1 MTRNVFHTV
10 WLACSLTLLCIGD
23 VAAARFVA
31 YFPLD
36 ATATPVPDDAVDGEL
51 PLPPQSER
59 VPQTLRDQWQAYC
72 DAWRQH
78 HLNPSD
84 QQTRNRL
91 GLAAETMKV
100 VPSNG
105 RAMAA
110 SMRLPPGELQ
120 RFETQHFILLTDV
133 NPERATEILRE
144 MERFHAVWTQLFFP
158 LWRDRDQWDQTIKLP
173 RPRIST
179 KHRVVLFRDAA
190 RFDDLL
196 RAEGPGFAQSTGF
209 YSDLKRITF
218 MVDDTQAA
226 AGENAATRYHELT
239 HQLLTEA
246 TDARARVRPG
256 ERRDFWLVE
265 GIACYMESLN
275 LRASDATVGGWQAS
289 RLQYARHRVLGTG
302 DDLPLGNLIGDGRL
316 AAQQRTDLAR
326 WYSFSSAYTHRMI
339 DDHGGSGL
347 IETLDRL
354 SAVYQMRVSPF
365 LVVNQN
371 DEATDDAQ
379 GQQLA
384 ISSYL
389 QLGDADLFAAGT
401 DRLLDLCLTRTA
413 ITADGLSKIEPQL
426 NLRWL
431 DLSFLPI
438 DHEDVLR
445 LCVSASSLE
454 QLSLEATRVDD
465 SIRKWLSQAERL
477 RELDLSSTR
486 IGDVTI
492 EALPETLPI
501 ETLWLT
507 GSKIT
512 DASIDR
518 IIAMKSLQR
527 VDFQRTGVSGLG
539 LNRLIAARP
548 DLQINPLEIAP

>member
-36 ATATPVPDDAVDGEL
+36 ATATPIIADAVDGEL
-51 PLPPQSER
+51 TLPPQSER
-59 VPQTLRDQWQAYC
+59 VPQKLRDQWEAYC
-72 DAWRQH
+72 DAWRRH

-84 QQTRNRL
+84 QETRNRL
-91 GLAAETMKV
+91 GLSAETMKV
-100 VPSNG
+100 VQSNG
-105 RAMAA
+105 RATAA
-110 SMRLPPGELQ
+110 SMRLPSGELQ
-120 RFETQHFILLTDV
+120 RFETEHFVLLSDV
-133 NPERATEILRE
+133 NAERATEILRE
-144 MERFHAVWTQLFFP
+144 MERFYAVWTQLFFP
-158 LWRDRDQWDQTIKLP
+158 LWRDRDQWDHTIKLP

-179 KHRVVLFRDAA
+179 KHRVVLFRDVA
-190 RFDDLL
+190 RFAEVL
-196 RAEGPGFAQSTGF
+196 RAEGPGVAQSTGF

-218 MVDDTQAA
+218 MVDDTEAA
-226 AGENAATRYHELT
+226 AGENTATRYHELT

-275 LRASDATVGGWQAS
+275 LRATDATVGGWQAS

-302 DDLPLGNLIGDGRL
+302 DDLPLGDLIGDGRL
-316 AAQQRTDLAR
+316 AVQQRTDLAR
-326 WYSFSSAYTHRMI
+326 WYSFSAAYAHRMI
-339 DDHGGSGL
+339 DHDNGTGL
-347 IETLDRL
+347 IDALDRL
-354 SAVYQMRVSPF
+354 SAVYQVRVSPF
-365 LVVNQN
+365 LAASVNH
-371 DEATDDAQ
+371 EASEGMQ
-379 GQQLA
+379 GQTVAL
-384 ISSYL
+384 SSYL
-389 QLGDADLFAAGT
+389 QLGDADFSAAGT

-413 ITADGLSKIEPQL
+413 VTADGLSKIEPQQ

-431 DLSFLPI
+431 DLSFLPV
-438 DHEDVLR
+438 DNKEVLR

-465 SIRKWLSQAERL
+465 SIRQWLSQAERL
-477 RELDLSSTR
+477 RELDLSSTA
-486 IGDVTI
+486 IGDATI
-492 EALPETLPI
+492 VALPETLPI

-527 VDFQRTGVSGLG
+527 VDFQRTGVSGIG
-539 LNRLIAARP
+539 LNRLIASRP